1 MESNT
6 IKSNIEIILLD
17 EIRVGDYPELAY
29 PIYYEDDYRKAW
41 SPLYDFS
48 FTITH
53 HEQQRVWGRFR
64 FTAKADPSEP
74 TQPTVRQIT
83 EGVFENVPIVE
94 IK

>member
-6 IKSNIEIILLD
+6 IKSNIEIILFD

-41 SPLYDFS
+41 SSLYEFS
-48 FTITH
+48 FTITRY
-53 HEQQRVWGRFR
+53 EQQRVWGRFR
-64 FTAKADPSEP
+64 FTAEADPSGT
-74 TQPTVRQIT
+74 TQPAVRQIA
-83 EGVFENVPIVE
+83 EGVFENVPVVE